1 MVKALYAEFVAKV
14 GADEELARRVAE
26 LTDAVRQEPGNV
38 AFVPY
43 RLEEDPRRWFV
54 YEVYQDEDAF
64 RAHITAPHSDAFNA
78 VLPTLI
84 EGDGSVLTW
93 LTPTT

>member
-1 MVKALYAEFVAKV
+1 MVKALYAEFVGKA
-14 GADEELARRVAE
+14 GSEEELARRVAE
-26 LTDAVRQEPGNV
+26 LREAVRQEPGNL

-43 RLEEDPRRWFV
+43 TLEDEPRHWFV
-54 YEVYQDEDAF
+54 YEVYADDDAF
-64 RAHITAPHSDAFNA
+64 RAHITAPHSDAFNG
-78 VLPTLI
+78 VLATLI